1 MSERSR
7 EGHSQEVVHQLDP
20 QHWLSGL
27 DLAGGIGDALA
38 SWPALAGSD
47 PVQATGS
54 EQPTLA
60 LSAGGLPSALFD
72 DTDDSLDYADGV
84 VTGQTNFTFYAV
96 VSTATLVGGK
106 SPVHQRTGA
115 NWTVAGGAV
124 LDISKD
130 EVGVGARGNYTA
142 LRVGAT
148 KMTVGPLFTMAGTVD
163 ISQPAESEIVAY
175 LNGEDDGT
183 SQTILS
189 NNTVA
194 IPSGIAEVGGGAAR
208 PLGERMSEL
217 AVFHTTHTAA
227 EVALVS
233 RILSW
238 RANRI

>member
-72 DTDDSLDYADGV
+72 DSDDSLDYATGV
-84 VTGQTNFTFYAV
+84 AGGQTNVTMYAV
-96 VSTATLVGGK
+96 AATADITRSSSTCQ
-106 SPVHQRTGA
+106 QRDGA
-115 NWTVAGGAV
+115 NWTFGGCTLDFSAGKAGIAAYGDA
-124 LDISKD
+124 L
-130 EVGVGARGNYTA
+130 NYW
-142 LRVGAT
+142 VGAT
-148 KMTVGPLFTMAGTVD
+148 VVTANKMHCLAGRID
-163 ISQPAESEIVAY
+163 ITAPGASESKSY
-175 LNGEDDGT
+175 LDGVYDGKSSNGSG
-183 SQTILS
+183 

-194 IPSGIAEVGGGAAR
+194 IPTAIAEVGGGSNR
-208 PLGERMSEL
+208 PLDGHLSEL
-217 AVFHTTHTAA
+217 AVFHTTHTDA